1 MAALETIKPVRELR
15 IAISAGHRILLTIVS
30 AWVSFSHLPLLEK
43 RRARNV
49 PASVRSFRVSLN

>member
-43 RRARNV
+43 EKGKEC
-49 PASVRSFRVSLN
+49 ASKRKKFPRVA